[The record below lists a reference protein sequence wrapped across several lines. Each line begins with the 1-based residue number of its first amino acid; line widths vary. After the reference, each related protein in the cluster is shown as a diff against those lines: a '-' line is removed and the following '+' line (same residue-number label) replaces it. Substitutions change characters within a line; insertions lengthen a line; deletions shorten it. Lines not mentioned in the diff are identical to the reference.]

1 MSIEIVLEGQ
11 LEKETDK
18 EAFSA
23 FLKQVC
29 DEKKLKLEDYDATVM
44 IDICPEGY
52 IECGYEDRFVSI
64 AALFLMKSSAVPK
77 FRWR

>member
-29 DEKKLKLEDYDATVM
+29 DASWKGYQSPTVAV
-44 IDICPEGY
+44 DICRKG
-52 IECGYEDRFVSI
+52 ILNTLQRDRFQ
-64 AALFLMKSSAVPK
+64 
-77 FRWR
+77 

>member
-29 DEKKLKLEDYDATVM
+29 DEKKLKLEDYVRRGTLN
-44 IDICPEGY
+44 
-52 IECGYEDRFVSI
+52 
-64 AALFLMKSSAVPK
+64 AAMRTAL
-77 FRWR
+77 

>member
-23 FLKQVC
+23 FLSR
-29 DEKKLKLEDYDATVM
+29 YAM
-44 IDICPEGY
+44 
-52 IECGYEDRFVSI
+52 R
-64 AALFLMKSSAVPK
+64 KS
-77 FRWR
+77 